1 MREKQQDRV
10 SSANKDIRIYVIA
23 IAIFVEAYFKFTED
37 IWAISPIV
45 IGSIFLAYFS
55 LIQRAMLPF
64 ANGLMFLVYRLGRVN
79 NWLILSVV
87 FYCFITPFGYFM
99 RKLHGNRL
107 ELGLEKS
114 RSSYWETRQGKGE
127 DIDFEK
133 MY

>member
-23 IAIFVEAYFKFTED
+23 IAIFVEVYFKYSEH

-45 IGSIFLAYFS
+45 VGSIFLTYFS
-55 LIQRAMLPF
+55 LVQRAMLPF
-64 ANGLMFLVYRLGRVN
+64 ANGLMYPVNRLGRVN
-79 NWLILSVV
+79 NWLTLSVV

-99 RKLHGNRL
+99 RKLHGSQI
-107 ELGLEKS
+107 ELCLEKS
-114 RSSYWETRQGKGE
+114 RSSYWEMRQGRGE
-127 DIDFEK
+127 DINFEK

>member
-23 IAIFVEAYFKFTED
+23 ITIFVEAYFKFSEH
-37 IWAISPIV
+37 IWAISPIIV
-45 IGSIFLAYFS
+45 GSIFLAYFS
-55 LIQRAMLPF
+55 LVQRAMLPF
-64 ANGLMFLVYRLGRVN
+64 ANGLMYLVNRLGRIN
-79 NWLILSVV
+79 NLLILSVV

-114 RSSYWETRQGKGE
+114 RSSYWAARQGKGE
-127 DIDFEK
+127 DINFEK